1 MEPDVHAEVLIMEL
15 LNNTLKIVRYDE
27 GNQNIEAQKGK
38 YGQTANS
45 SYSVTILKNVMFINL
60 YNGASVE
67 LKLPAVRDGFLM
79 TSKGR
84 IVEVKDSVLKCALEK
99 EESAFGQ
106 LVLQKWN

>member
-1 MEPDVHAEVLIMEL
+1 MDL

-27 GNQNIEAQKGK
+27 GNQNIEGLKGK
-38 YGQTANS
+38 YGQVGAT
-45 SYSVTILKNVMFINL
+45 SYSVTVLKNIMFINL

-106 LVLQKWN
+106 LILNKWN